1 MRKSILMVC
10 LGNICRS
17 PLAEGILKNKLPKKN
32 FRVDSAGTSG
42 YHIGKAPDIRSVE
55 IAAKNG
61 IDISNQKARKFTTD
75 DFDRFDKIF
84 AMDRRN
90 LNHIKQMAN
99 TLEDSKKVSL
109 LLGNDQVPDPYY
121 GNKDSFIK
129 IYHIIDRACE
139 ELSDKLQKMYI

>member
-1 MRKSILMVC
+1 MVC

-99 TLEDSKKVSL
+99 TMEDSKKVSL